1 MALIACAATGYIAA
15 LSTIPQ
21 DSQLTEQ
28 ISILQGNLD
37 AKEEEIKNIQS
48 QLQEY
53 ENLITALNQEIQI
66 LKKQS
71 GADNN
76 NIPEIPSVQT
86 ETEGKI
92 AFQTY
97 VGSTSYIHVI
107 NPDGTNEARL
117 TEGWNPKWS
126 PDGNKIAFSI
136 SRHLDEPVGGSS
148 FTPDLYVMNADGT
161 EITKVTESAYS
172 FSWSPDQ
179 RIFLFESYGDIYTVS
194 IDGGNLVRLTETGDY
209 EKPTFSPD
217 GEKIAFA
224 SVGWASEWSDR
235 NFSIYTMNF
244 DGTGKTMI
252 YFEERPSGLTFEDI
266 LWSPKGD
273 KIVYG
278 LEYQIYIINIDGTSR
293 MGLAE
298 GYYAAWSP
306 DGEKIA
312 YARDWCFYIMNPDGT
327 DTMKLFDKEVDDRWA
342 GYLSW
347 SPDGKQIVFVENEE
361 DIYIVNIDGTGT
373 TQLIE
378 SSNMCWNVQWSP
390 S

>member
-1 MALIACAATGYIAA
+1 VVALIACAATGYIAA

-21 DSQLTEQ
+21 DSQLTGQ

-53 ENLITALNQEIQI
+53 ENLITALNQEIQS

-71 GADNN
+71 WDEN
-76 NIPEIPSVQT
+76 NIPETPTDQT
-86 ETEGKI
+86 EPGGKI
-92 AFQTY
+92 AFQIHI
-97 VGSTSYIHVI
+97 GSTSYLHVI
-107 NPDGTNEARL
+107 NPDGTNEVRL
-117 TEGWNPKWS
+117 TEGRNPKWS

-136 SRHLDEPVGGSS
+136 LRRLDEPVGGSS
-148 FTPDLYVMNADGT
+148 FTLDLYVMNADGT

-179 RIFLFESYGDIYTVS
+179 RIFLFESYGDIYTVN

-209 EKPTFSPD
+209 EKPAFSPD

-224 SVGWASEWSDR
+224 SVGWGSEWSDR

-252 YFEERPSGLTFEDI
+252 YFEERLSGPNLEDI

-278 LEYQIYIINIDGTSR
+278 LEYQIYIINIDIS
-293 MGLAE
+293 
-298 GYYAAWSP
+298 
-306 DGEKIA
+306 
-312 YARDWCFYIMNPDGT
+312 
-327 DTMKLFDKEVDDRWA
+327 
-342 GYLSW
+342 
-347 SPDGKQIVFVENEE
+347 
-361 DIYIVNIDGTGT
+361 
-373 TQLIE
+373 
-378 SSNMCWNVQWSP
+378 
-390 S
+390 